1 MSKPWVSVVIGS
13 ESDREVMKN
22 CLALLDEFAIPY
34 EVKVLSAH
42 RMPEATSNY
51 ARELKFRGIKVVI
64 AGAGGAAHL
73 PGVMAAHTTL
83 PVIGVPL
90 TSSLQGLDS
99 LYSIVQ
105 MPSGVPVACMALGV
119 AGAKN
124 AAVLTAQILALSS
137 PEIEEKLKDYKVK
150 LAHGSFP
157 PSICPQRRKI

>member
-1 MSKPWVSVVIGS
+1 MGS

-42 RMPEATSNY
+42 RMPE
-51 ARELKFRGIKVVI
+51 RGIKVVI

-73 PGVMAAHTTL
+73 PGVVAAHTTL
-83 PVIGVPL
+83 PIIGVPL
-90 TSSLQGLDS
+90 TSSLQGVDS

-105 MPSGVPVACMALGV
+105 MPSGVPVACMAVGA

-124 AAVLTAQILALSS
+124 AAVLAAQILALSS
-137 PEIEEKLKDYKVK
+137 PEIEKKLKDYKLK
-150 LAHGSFP
+150 LAQRSFP
-157 PSICPQRRKI
+157 PSSH

>member
-1 MSKPWVSVVIGS
+1 LSKPWVSVVIGS

-51 ARELKFRGIKVVI
+51 ARELKSRGIKVVI
-64 AGAGGAAHL
+64 AGAGAAAHL
-73 PGVMAAHTTL
+73 PGAVAAYTTL

-105 MPSGVPVACMALGV
+105 MPAGVPVACMALGA

-157 PSICPQRRKI
+157 PSSH

>member
-1 MSKPWVSVVIGS
+1 
-13 ESDREVMKN
+13 MKN

-51 ARELKFRGIKVVI
+51 AGELKYRGIKVVI

-73 PGVMAAHTTL
+73 PGAVAAHTTL

-105 MPSGVPVACMALGV
+105 MPSGVPVACMAIGV

-124 AAVLTAQILALSS
+124 AAVLAAQILALSS
-137 PEIEEKLKDYKVK
+137 PEIEGKLKDYKVK
-150 LAHGSFP
+150 LAHGFLP
-157 PSICPQRRKI
+157 PSSH

>member
-1 MSKPWVSVVIGS
+1 MSEPWVSVVMGS
-13 ESDREVMKN
+13 KSDREVMKN
-22 CLALLDEFAIPY
+22 CLALLNEFGIPY

-42 RMPEATSNY
+42 RMAEATSNY
-51 ARELKFRGIKVVI
+51 ARELKSRGIKVVI

-73 PGVMAAHTTL
+73 PGVVAAYTTL
-83 PVIGVPL
+83 PIIGVPL

-105 MPSGVPVACMALGV
+105 MPSGVPVACMALGA

-124 AAVLTAQILALSS
+124 AAVLAAQILALSS
-137 PEIEEKLKDYKVK
+137 PEIEKKLKDYKVK

-157 PSICPQRRKI
+157 PSSH

>member
-1 MSKPWVSVVIGS
+1 LSEPWVSVVMGS
-13 ESDREVMKN
+13 KSDREVMKN
-22 CLALLDEFAIPY
+22 CLALLNEFGIPY

-42 RMPEATSNY
+42 RMAEATSNY
-51 ARELKFRGIKVVI
+51 ARELKSRGIKVVI

-73 PGVMAAHTTL
+73 PGVVAAYTTL
-83 PVIGVPL
+83 PIIGVPL

-105 MPSGVPVACMALGV
+105 MPSGVPVACMALGA

-124 AAVLTAQILALSS
+124 AAVLAAQILALSS
-137 PEIEEKLKDYKVK
+137 PEIEKKLKDYKVK

-157 PSICPQRRKI
+157 PSSY

>member
-1 MSKPWVSVVIGS
+1 MSKTRVSVVMGS

-22 CLALLDEFAIPY
+22 CLTLLDEFTISY

-42 RMPEATSNY
+42 RTPEATSDY
-51 ARELKFRGIKVVI
+51 AKHLDSRGIKVVI

-73 PGVMAAHTTL
+73 PGTMAAHTTL

-90 TSSLQGLDS
+90 TSSLQGVDS

-105 MPSGVPVACMALGV
+105 MPSGVPVACMAVGA

-137 PEIEEKLKDYKVK
+137 PEIEKKLKDYKVK
-150 LAHGSFP
+150 LAQGSFP
-157 PSICPQRRKI
+157 PSSH

>member
-1 MSKPWVSVVIGS
+1 LSEPWVSVVMGS
-13 ESDREVMKN
+13 KSDREVMKN
-22 CLALLDEFAIPY
+22 CLALLNEFGIPY

-42 RMPEATSNY
+42 RMAEATSNY
-51 ARELKFRGIKVVI
+51 ARELKSRGIKVVI

-73 PGVMAAHTTL
+73 PGVVAAYTTL
-83 PVIGVPL
+83 PIIGVPL

-105 MPSGVPVACMALGV
+105 MPSGVPVACMALGA

-124 AAVLTAQILALSS
+124 AAVLAAQILALSS
-137 PEIEEKLKDYKVK
+137 PEIEKKLKDYKVK

-157 PSICPQRRKI
+157 PSSH

>member
-1 MSKPWVSVVIGS
+1 MPKPWVSVVMGS
-13 ESDREVMKN
+13 ESDREVMN
-22 CLALLDEFAIPY
+22 HCLALLDEFAIPY

-51 ARELKFRGIKVVI
+51 ARHLKSRGIKVVI
-64 AGAGGAAHL
+64 AGAGGAAQL

-90 TSSLQGLDS
+90 ASSLQGLDS

-105 MPSGVPVACMALGV
+105 MPGGVPVACMALGA

-124 AAVLTAQILALSS
+124 AALLSAQILALSL
-137 PEIEEKLKDYKVK
+137 PEIEAKLKDYKVK

-157 PSICPQRRKI
+157 PSSH

>member
-1 MSKPWVSVVIGS
+1 MSKPWVSVVMGS

-22 CLALLDEFAIPY
+22 CLTLLDEFAIPY

-42 RMPEATSNY
+42 RMPEPTSNY
-51 ARELKFRGIKVVI
+51 ARELKSHGIKVVI

-105 MPSGVPVACMALGV
+105 MPSGVPVACMALGA

-124 AAVLTAQILALSS
+124 AAVLAAQILALSS
-137 PEIEEKLKDYKVK
+137 PEVEEKLKDYKVK
-150 LAHGSFP
+150 LAQGSFP
-157 PSICPQRRKI
+157 PSSH

>member
-1 MSKPWVSVVIGS
+1 MSKPWVSVVMGS
-13 ESDREVMKN
+13 ESDREVMN
-22 CLALLDEFAIPY
+22 HCLTLLDEFAIPY

-51 ARELKFRGIKVVI
+51 ARDLKYRGIKVVV

-90 TSSLQGLDS
+90 PSSLQGLDS
-99 LYSIVQ
+99 LHSIVQ
-105 MPSGVPVACMALGV
+105 MPGGVPVACMAVGA

-124 AAVLTAQILALSS
+124 AAVLAAQILALSS
-137 PEIEEKLKDYKVK
+137 PEIEAKLKDYKVK
-150 LAHGSFP
+150 LAQASFP
-157 PSICPQRRKI
+157 SSSH

>member
-1 MSKPWVSVVIGS
+1 MSELWVSVVMGS
-13 ESDREVMKN
+13 KSDREVMKN
-22 CLALLDEFAIPY
+22 CLALLNEFGIPY

-42 RMPEATSNY
+42 RMAEATSNY
-51 ARELKFRGIKVVI
+51 ARELKSRGIKVVI

-73 PGVMAAHTTL
+73 PGVVAAYTTL
-83 PVIGVPL
+83 PIIGVPL

-105 MPSGVPVACMALGV
+105 MPSGVPVACMALGA

-124 AAVLTAQILALSS
+124 AAVLAAQILALSS
-137 PEIEEKLKDYKVK
+137 PEIEKKLKDYKVK

-157 PSICPQRRKI
+157 PSSH